1 MRPTRLILAAVPAL
15 LGLAAAQAHAQLVVT
30 PTFDS
35 TWSLDPT
42 AAADEATITSMLA
55 TTYDADF
62 TNPVTVAIDFSDV
75 NTGLGTSL
83 TGYYGT
89 SYSSYQSALT
99 SVKQVANGGDGNTA
113 FLAELPA
120 SGNPVPG
127 NSTAGVSFTS
137 AQGRALGLGTAGVV
151 TVTGETG
158 TFDSNI
164 MLNMGLIQSD
174 GYSLVGVAEHEI
186 DEALGV
192 GSALD
197 GRADIAGTATVASVG
212 AMDFFRY
219 SAPGVRSFTSD
230 STAESYFSYNNGV
243 TKIVYY
249 NQQTGADYHDWA
261 SAGDGTD
268 GAGVDGPP
276 QVQDAFSTP
285 NVPGNRMLG
294 PSEFEALNDVGY
306 NRAVAAP
313 EPSQIAGLGLGALG
327 VAGLAFKARRRSVK
341 A

>member
-230 STAESYFSYNNGV
+230 APPSPTSRTTTASPRSSITTSRPVPTITTGRAPVMGPTARAST
-243 TKIVYY
+243 
-249 NQQTGADYHDWA
+249 
-261 SAGDGTD
+261 
-268 GAGVDGPP
+268 
-276 QVQDAFSTP
+276 
-285 NVPGNRMLG
+285 
-294 PSEFEALNDVGY
+294 
-306 NRAVAAP
+306 
-313 EPSQIAGLGLGALG
+313 
-327 VAGLAFKARRRSVK
+327 ARRRCRTPS
-341 A
+341 APRTCPGTGCWARPSSRP